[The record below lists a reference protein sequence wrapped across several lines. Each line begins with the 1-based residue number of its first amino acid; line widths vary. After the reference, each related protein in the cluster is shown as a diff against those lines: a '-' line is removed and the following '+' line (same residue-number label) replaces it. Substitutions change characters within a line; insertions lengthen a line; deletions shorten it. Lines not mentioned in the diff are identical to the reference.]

1 MNDEDND
8 EPEVT
13 PNDQDDDFSLY
24 SNLGINEP
32 VQEPTI
38 TIEPI
43 VANEFYAAQIP
54 PATSLKQQVN
64 TQNSA
69 HKQKNV

>member
-1 MNDEDND
+1 MNDADD
-8 EPEVT
+8 EPELT
-13 PNDQDDDFSLY
+13 PNDQDDDLSLY
-24 SNLGINEP
+24 SNLGYNEL

-43 VANEFYAAQIP
+43 VANEFYAAHIP
-54 PATSLKQQVN
+54 PATSIKQQVN
-64 TQNSA
+64 MQNSA